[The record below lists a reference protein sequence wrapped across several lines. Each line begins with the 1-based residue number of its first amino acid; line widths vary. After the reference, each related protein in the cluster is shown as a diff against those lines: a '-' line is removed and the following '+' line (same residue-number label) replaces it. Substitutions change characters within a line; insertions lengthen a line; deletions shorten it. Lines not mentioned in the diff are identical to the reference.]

1 VANTNS
7 NVSVTDNWDAMLTAT
22 ARAYRKPLMDQ
33 VNRSLPFLYWLTE
46 VKKRKRIQDGG
57 LEIVIPLLYGDNPTV
72 KVYGGYDVLDTSP
85 TDGITA
91 AFYKWAQMAGSITIS
106 REEERKNSGE
116 HKMLD
121 LLKIKTTQ
129 LEKSIKRHLADTFL
143 GLHGGFAKTF
153 TGGENEAKD
162 TQGGSAVEMT
172 TSGSVG
178 APQFN
183 SLDHLVRGP
192 WSMFSPSANTTLT
205 HTVGKV
211 QVSTTRAATMAGTS
225 YTDWDSSTS
234 GANPLAAETNSWWC
248 NATFPGFGRLMR
260 NSSSGG
266 FKLGDIDTSVLK
278 YGEYDLLTDQ
288 NTLLYQANA
297 MRYMLHQLSDG
308 ADKPD
313 LILCGQ
319 TLYENYEK
327 CIVPLERFT
336 DRKLADVGFDNLA
349 FYGATMLM
357 EPGLGA
363 PSAAAASATSLNPP
377 MYMLNSDYL
386 EWVVDKETD
395 FYVTPFYRPENQDAR
410 TNQTLLM
417 AQLTCSNRSKQGVLY
432 FSSVAGGWAA

>member
-1 VANTNS
+1 MANTNT

-33 VNRSLPFLYWLTE
+33 VNRSLPFLYWMTE

-91 AFYKWAQMAGSITIS
+91 AFYKWAQLAGSITIS

-129 LEKSIKRHLADTFL
+129 LEKSIKRHLSDKLL
-143 GLHGGFAKTF
+143 GRHGGFGYTF
-153 TGGENEAKD
+153 SGGETTVPTVD
-162 TQGGSAVEMT
+162 SQGGSLI
-172 TSGSVG
+172 SNG
-178 APQFN
+178 AGPGDAPEFN
-183 SLDHLVRGP
+183 SLDHLVRGV
-192 WSMFSPSANTTLT
+192 WGMMTVNSATAIS
-205 HTVGKV
+205 HTVGRV
-211 QVSTTRAATMAGTS
+211 TSTITPVVATSYVNHTTLASSAAT
-225 YTDWDSSTS
+225 
-234 GANPLAAETNSWWC
+234 AEVNSWWR
-248 NATFPGFGRLMR
+248 NMSYPGYTRLVR

-266 FKLGDIDTSVLK
+266 FKLGPYQSPTLLG
-278 YGEYDLLTDQ
+278 YGEYNDVATDAAMR
-288 NTLLYQANA
+288 NQANV
-297 MRYMLHQLSDG
+297 MRYMLNQLTDG
-308 ADKPD
+308 ADGPD

-319 TLYENYEK
+319 DLMENYEK
-327 CIVPLERFT
+327 AIVPLERFT
-336 DRKLADVGFDNLA
+336 DRKLADIGFQNLA
-349 FYGATMLM
+349 FYGTTMLM
-357 EPGLGA
+357 EPNLGPPVA
-363 PSAAAASATSLNPP
+363 TPALATSNPP

-395 FYVTPFYRPENQDAR
+395 FFVTPFYRPENQDAR

-417 AQLTCSNRSKQGVLY
+417 AQLTCSNRSKQAALY
-432 FSSVAGGWAA
+432 FRSAAGWYE